1 MSPLLSALRVGVARQ
16 QILSDLALSH
26 IVSSHGGNQVRGEQ
40 TSQGPSR
47 PKAVARLPAWKP
59 NEDVADWRGPRAGAA
74 SAKGARHVRPPGVHQ
89 EGKPAVPC
97 VSFFFL
103 FCFFFFSF
111 FLFSV
116 AAVCVGVGR
125 SPLMTC
131 RAFQVWPLEGPTG
144 CARGAQKVARGTPGA
159 RGRRV
164 RGRRRR
170 RWRTRRIA
178 GPGAREDRALC
189 PHRRR
194 PCWAVHHRQSA
205 VGLQGQ
211 VDEHPHIPRAVFG
224 ESVHLHRRTT
234 LCND

>member
-103 FCFFFFSF
+103 FLS
-111 FLFSV
+111 FSV
-116 AAVCVGVGR
+116 PARGCRCRCRSAPADDVSRVPGMAAGRPNRLRKRSAESRARNAGRAGKTCPRTKTASMAHPTNRWPWRSGR
-125 SPLMTC
+125 SCSLSSSPSPLLGSSSPAVRCGVT
-131 RAFQVWPLEGPTG
+131 RAG
-144 CARGAQKVARGTPGA
+144 
-159 RGRRV
+159 GRTSTHTS
-164 RGRRRR
+164 RRFR
-170 RWRTRRIA
+170 
-178 GPGAREDRALC
+178 
-189 PHRRR
+189 
-194 PCWAVHHRQSA
+194 
-205 VGLQGQ
+205 
-211 VDEHPHIPRAVFG
+211 
-224 ESVHLHRRTT
+224 
-234 LCND
+234 